1 MHVDPSG
8 AWSCSRRAFLVAGTW
23 GLSHPPGWS
32 GADPVCAST
41 RPAPARSTILIW
53 LDGGPSHIDTWDMK
67 PRAPREIRGGFHPIA
82 TSAPGITLCEHLPQL
97 AQQAHHLGIV
107 QSLTHGPELQG
118 PNNHASGY
126 YHALTGHPPDSSFF
140 QLGENRRARGDD
152 WPFLGAGVAY
162 KRPPHPSL
170 PQQVMLPRRFRVL
183 NDTPGQYATRL
194 GSQYDPLYVDG
205 GREQPPHF
213 TVPALQL
220 QGDVT
225 SSRLLARNNLLDR
238 IDRSQR
244 ALERFSHIA
253 DFNKHQQRAFS
264 LLYSPATKRAFDLY
278 QEPQSVREKY
288 GRGVNAMSMLMAR
301 RLVEAGIPFVTIVW
315 KKEDPELHKKKFCN
329 GAGSWDTHGKN
340 FVCLKEI
347 LLPNFDRMFAAL
359 LADLHERGLLEE
371 TLVLVTSEMG
381 RNPWIGDPRPGGQSG
396 RNHWRQC
403 MSALFAGGGVRGGQ
417 TYGSSDRFA
426 AYPQDHPVRPADI
439 AHTVYSAM
447 GIDNLTATDRD
458 GRPFQLLPESQAI
471 RQLF

>member
-1 MHVDPSG
+1 MRQPDP
-8 AWSCSRRAFLVAGTW
+8 
-23 GLSHPPGWS
+23 
-32 GADPVCAST
+32 ADQ
-41 RPAPARSTILIW
+41 
-53 LDGGPSHIDTWDMK
+53 
-67 PRAPREIRGGFHPIA
+67 
-82 TSAPGITLCEHLPQL
+82 SA
-97 AQQAHHLGIV
+97 
-107 QSLTHGPELQG
+107 
-118 PNNHASGY
+118 
-126 YHALTGHPPDSSFF
+126 
-140 QLGENRRARGDD
+140 
-152 WPFLGAGVAY
+152 
-162 KRPPHPSL
+162 
-170 PQQVMLPRRFRVL
+170 MLW
-183 NDTPGQYATRL
+183 
-194 GSQYDPLYVDG
+194 
-205 GREQPPHF
+205 
-213 TVPALQL
+213 
-220 QGDVT
+220 
-225 SSRLLARNNLLDR
+225 
-238 IDRSQR
+238 DRSI
-244 ALERFSHIA
+244 L
-253 DFNKHQQRAFS
+253 
-264 LLYSPATKRAFDLY
+264 
-278 QEPQSVREKY
+278 
-288 GRGVNAMSMLMAR
+288 LMAR
-301 RLVEAGIPFVTIVW
+301 RLVEAGVPFVTIVW

-458 GRPFQLLPESQAI
+458 GRAFQLLPKSQAI